1 MLMKLLAVELASS
14 EHAPLSTFQTDNM
27 VKVCYYWEDTRTLR
41 QIGDRTR
48 FDSKQTSSHSL
59 RRGTATVVAVWGE
72 IAAREI
78 QADGRWK
85 SGSTRIRFKP
95 TKIVNDPVAV
105 SRRPNR
111 ARKLPHAPPGHIAR
125 WGAHRTEPTGYPR
138 DGSICMVCRSTEM
151 MMTALSTS
159 PASILPQEMPR
170 TPILSQLDKKRTSAC
185 GTEVWRHSLIL
196 TA

>member
-85 SGSTRIRFKP
+85 SGSTRTRFY
-95 TKIVNDPVAV
+95 THQN
-105 SRRPNR
+105 RP
-111 ARKLPHAPPGHIAR
+111 
-125 WGAHRTEPTGYPR
+125 
-138 DGSICMVCRSTEM
+138 
-151 MMTALSTS
+151 
-159 PASILPQEMPR
+159 
-170 TPILSQLDKKRTSAC
+170 
-185 GTEVWRHSLIL
+185 
-196 TA
+196 